1 VLSSWVEIWV
11 AILLLRARK
20 AHPMSNLLEQAIR
33 ADDGSRTPKIIQGC
47 ARYRGFSF
55 MKLRNPRNKQC

>member
-1 VLSSWVEIWV
+1 LGGNLGGNFI
-11 AILLLRARK
+11 AAGPK

-47 ARYRGFSF
+47 ARHRRFSF